1 MEVKGQR
8 KCRNCKE
15 FFTPDA
21 RNATRQHYCSK
32 PECRDTSKKAAQQK
46 WCNKNPSYF
55 RGPLNVQRVREWRSK
70 HPGYWKDN
78 LDSNVLGH
86 ADALQGFR
94 EGVLALLILHVS
106 YNYIGS

>member
-1 MEVKGQR
+1 VSC
-8 KCRNCKE
+8 CR
-15 FFTPDA
+15 
-21 RNATRQHYCSK
+21 
-32 PECRDTSKKAAQQK
+32 KKAAQQQ

-55 RGPLNVQRVREWRSK
+55 RGPINVQRVKKWRSK